1 MQGTY
6 DGSLVLLSILIAA
19 LASYVAF
26 EFAGRIF
33 ERPAHRNR
41 WLFGGAL
48 AMGSGIWSMH
58 FIGMAAFELPISVS
72 YDLAI
77 TVVSWLAA
85 VAVSALALWLVSS
98 GPLSAGKVSVGALVM
113 GAGICAM
120 HYLGMGAMQMQPGI
134 GYDPFWL
141 VVSVLIAVGASAA
154 ALVIVSALRT
164 MRSWRDLGMRI
175 GAAGIMGLAV
185 AGMHY
190 SGMAAARFA
199 PGAMCSTANTLQGD
213 SLVVPTVVVAV
224 LGMVLALAFAL
235 TDTWAVVMAR
245 RRARDEAR
253 RVVEL
258 AFLDQETG
266 LMNRPKLSQLM
277 ADALRGDGRLAVLSL
292 RLAAIDDAA
301 ARRATTVRL
310 AAALPGVLG
319 ADAELARTSP
329 DQLMVLLTGAGAE
342 AHARRLLPRLRQTA
356 NGLTPGM
363 ADALQVGMAVAPMDG
378 DSPQMLM
385 LRAGSE
391 NGEQCALG
399 RQADDDGPD
408 FDGPD
413 IDGLAVPAT

>member
-33 ERPAHRNR
+33 DRPDQRNR
-41 WLFGGAL
+41 WLVGGAL

-72 YDLAI
+72 YDLAF
-77 TVVSWLAA
+77 TLVSWLAA

-98 GPLSAGKVSVGALVM
+98 GPLSANKVAVGALAM

-120 HYLGMGAMQMQPGI
+120 HYLGMGAMRMQPGI

-164 MRSWRDLGMRI
+164 MRTWRDLGLRV

-199 PGAMCSTANTLQGD
+199 PGAMCSTSNALQGD
-213 SLVVPTVVVAV
+213 SLVVPTVVVAL
-224 LGMVLALAFAL
+224 LGMVLALAFAI
-235 TDTWAVVMAR
+235 TDAWAVILAR
-245 RRARDEAR
+245 RAARAQAQ

-266 LMNRPKLSQLM
+266 LVNRPRLSQM
-277 ADALRGDGRLAVLSL
+277 MTDVLRAEGRLAVLSM
-292 RLAAIDDAA
+292 RLAGIAEGP
-301 ARRATTVRL
+301 ARRAATVRL
-310 AAALPGVLG
+310 ATALSASLG
-319 ADAELARTSP
+319 ADAVLARTSP
-329 DQLMVLLTGAGAE
+329 DQLMVLATGAGSE
-342 AHARRLLPRLRQTA
+342 THLRRLLPRLRQTA
-356 NGLTPGM
+356 MGLSPAI
-363 ADALQVGMAVAPMDG
+363 ADALQIGMAISPDDG
-378 DSPQMLM
+378 DSSQMLM

-391 NGEQCALG
+391 NGGQRALG
-399 RQADDDGPD
+399 RPADDNGPD
-408 FDGPD
+408 V
-413 IDGLAVPAT
+413 DGLVVPAV